1 MEDLNAVVQQ
11 VVQVSPIM
19 KVFRIAP
26 VGWELPEFRSVR
38 SYRIATNQCKMSG
51 GYRRTCRAGSRQTD

>member
-19 KVFRIAP
+19 KVF
-26 VGWELPEFRSVR
+26 
-38 SYRIATNQCKMSG
+38 SYRSCRLGVYPSFKPGQFVAIGLPPTSFKMF
-51 GYRRTCRAGSRQTD
+51 

>member
-26 VGWELPEFRSVR
+26 VGWELPEFKPGQFVAIGLPPTSPKCPE
-38 SYRIATNQCKMSG
+38 ATEEPVDQILTN
-51 GYRRTCRAGSRQTD
+51 